1 MTSIRVINPGMYT
14 TIQDLGRTGYQ
25 QYGMPISGSMDH
37 FAHRVANLLVGNA
50 QNEAVLEMTIMGGSY
65 SFQEDVFVAIT
76 GADMNPK
83 LNGKNQI
90 GMWRS
95 VSLKKGDQIT
105 FGAAKK
111 GCRGYLAVAGGFDVP
126 MVMGSKSTYV
136 RGKLGGFNGRQLNKD
151 DLLIINES
159 GKSEEDLHGRFVEAS
174 SIPVYE
180 TAVELRLVIG
190 PQEDSFTRKGIAD
203 FFSSSYAVSKDF
215 DRMGYRLEGK
225 EVEHE
230 SSADIISDGIVKGAV
245 QVPGHG
251 NPIIMLADCQT
262 TGGYTK
268 IAHVITTD
276 LWKVAQLK
284 TGDSIRFK
292 AVDVSEAHEILKMQ
306 EQSIIEII
314 ESFGQKRLEEDK
326 NLRLMINNKSFEV
339 KINEVKI
346 RE

>member
-1 MTSIRVINPGMYT
+1 MTSIRVMNPGMYT
-14 TIQDLGRTGYQ
+14 TVQDLGRTGYQ

-50 QNEAVLEMTIMGGSY
+50 QNEAVLEMTIMGGTY
-65 SFQEDVFVAIT
+65 SFEEDVFVAIT

-83 LNGKNQI
+83 LNGKRQI

-95 VSLKKGDQIT
+95 VYLKKGDQIT
-105 FGAAKK
+105 FGAAKE
-111 GCRGYLAVAGGFDVP
+111 GCRSYLAAAGGFDVP
-126 MVMGSKSTYV
+126 LVMGSKSTYA
-136 RGKLGGFNGRQLNKD
+136 RGKLGGLNGRQINKA
-151 DLLIINES
+151 DLLSINQS
-159 GKSEEDLHGRFVEAS
+159 GKSQEDLIGRFVHARN
-174 SIPVYE
+174 IPVYE
-180 TAVELRLVIG
+180 KEVVLRVVLG
-190 PQEDSFTRKGIAD
+190 PQEDLFTRKGIAD
-203 FFSSSYAVSKDF
+203 FFSSAYGVSKDF

-225 EVEHE
+225 VIEHD

-306 EQSIIEII
+306 EQTIIEII
-314 ESFGQKRLEEDK
+314 EGFHCKRLKEDK
-326 NLRLMINNKSFEV
+326 DLRLSINNKSFEIKV
-339 KINEVKI
+339 NEVKI
-346 RE
+346 CE